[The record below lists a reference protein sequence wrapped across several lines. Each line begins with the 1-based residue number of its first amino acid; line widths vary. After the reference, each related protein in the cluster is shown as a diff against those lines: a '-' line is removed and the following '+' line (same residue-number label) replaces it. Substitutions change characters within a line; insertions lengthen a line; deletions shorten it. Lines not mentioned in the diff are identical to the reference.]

1 MQVLDLVQFDPAR
14 NCFVL
19 KGNPMAAQTCKCHPY
34 SPFHWA
40 HNQQPSIFA
49 ADPSFRAKGYTEKTS
64 AQHVAD
70 MVEREKR
77 LTAYKQFGIYSKAG
91 QGTKQPNKHEQ

>member
-1 MQVLDLVQFDPAR
+1 MQVLDLVRFDHTR

-19 KGNPMAAQTCKCHPY
+19 KGNPMAAQRCNCHPY

-40 HNQQPSIFA
+40 HNHQPSIFA
-49 ADPSFRAKGYTEKTS
+49 ADPNFRAKGYAEKTS
-64 AQHVAD
+64 AQHVAEIA
-70 MVEREKR
+70 EREKR

-91 QGTKQPNKHEQ
+91 PSLKNPNKHER